1 MILYHGTKVCGKE
14 AMMIVAEFPKALSGV
29 NGVGFYLTTCY
40 ELAKQYGNVIAYE
53 VSNDWKCGLVRPMGK
68 LGESELEYVLTQ
80 QEADDL
86 VLEQAISIT
95 LEGVN
100 I

>member
-1 MILYHGTKVCGKE
+1 
-14 AMMIVAEFPKALSGV
+14 
-29 NGVGFYLTTCY
+29 
-40 ELAKQYGNVIAYE
+40 
-53 VSNDWKCGLVRPMGK
+53 MGK
-68 LGESELEYVLTQ
+68 VGESELEYVLTQ

-100 I
+100 IWTYQMYSLMLQ